1 MKAERRHELKEN
13 ELLQALNNARK
24 YLDENGKPLG
34 IAAVVVV
41 VVVAAVS
48 FSMRSRAAAIED
60 VWRRRAQLTFEDP
73 EVGRESLESLARMT
87 ESVTDKRFVLSS
99 LMEQGQQAL
108 RLSALVEAPPDPDF
122 NDKAAAAFRQLL
134 ERFSDNPLAFG
145 VAEIGLAT
153 VEENEFVLDHDFAHK
168 ERADEHLGNIINNSS
183 MNSMPFMRAA
193 MDRRQRL
200 DEIFTRIRFA
210 EPEFEEP
217 LSIEAVDIPVIP
229 VDEAVDAPVDEA
241 GLIEGAESADA
252 PTPAEDAAPVN
263 EAGTEQEESI
273 GDTAP
278 VDQAEPPPAE
288 DGGAADDTGTP

>member
-24 YLDENGKPLG
+24 YLDENSKPLG

-60 VWRRRAQLTFEDP
+60 VWRRRAQLTFDNP

-87 ESVTDKRFVLSS
+87 QSVTDRRFVLSS

-108 RLSALVEAPPDPDF
+108 RLASEVEAPPDPDF

-134 ERFSDNPLAFG
+134 ERFSDNPLAVG
-145 VAEIGLAT
+145 VSELGLAT
-153 VEENEFVLDHDFAHK
+153 VEENEFALDGDFAHK
-168 ERADEHLGNIINNSS
+168 ERADKHLGNIISNSS

-210 EPEFEEP
+210 EPEFEEAP
-217 LSIEAVDIPVIP
+217 DVEAVDIPAIP
-229 VDEAVDAPVDEA
+229 VDGPADAPVDEA
-241 GLIEGAESADA
+241 GSTDGAESADA

-263 EAGTEQEESI
+263 DAGTEQEEST

-278 VDQAEPPPAE
+278 VDQAEPPPTE
-288 DGGAADDTGTP
+288 DGGTP